1 MNASLDRWTE
11 QHALLMGLGIGAVW
25 LERAPEL
32 LAAMAA
38 ASLLG
43 LLRRGRGQFTTD
55 GRFGLANGLTLVRLV
70 GGLGLL
76 ALPGLSPWL
85 QVVILWILVAADG
98 LDGWVARRFGTV
110 SPFGHLFD
118 RECDALL
125 LLVACVLLFMGGRLG
140 AWIVLPGALHYGFLL
155 YRAKARPGQPDGSDN
170 RYTRAVEMMASLG
183 FAVCVLPEI
192 HSDIRWALAL
202 ALTSAL
208 VASSLHTVIQLY
220 RRAPLT

>member
-1 MNASLDRWTE
+1 MNASLDRWIE

-55 GRFGLANGLTLVRLV
+55 GRFGLANGLTLARLV

-76 ALPGLSPWL
+76 ALPELSPWL
-85 QVVILWILVAADG
+85 QVVTLWLLVAADG
-98 LDGWVARRFGTV
+98 LDGWAARRFGTV

-155 YRAKARPGQPDGSDN
+155 YRAKARPGQHGGSDN
-170 RYTRAVEMMASLG
+170 RYTRAIEAMASLG
-183 FAVCVLPEI
+183 FAVCLLPDINSE
-192 HSDIRWALAL
+192 IRWALAL
-202 ALTSAL
+202 GLTSAL
-208 VASSLHTVIQLY
+208 VASFLRAVIQLY
-220 RRAPLT
+220 RHDPVN